1 MNILRVTTTDD
12 NEPAR
17 PITIKTINDK
27 RAHLD
32 EY

>member
-1 MNILRVTTTDD
+1 MNILRVTTDD